1 MPLSSDRYYKEFWA
15 IERRKVMDNQTLAEQ
30 VWNEQ
35 QIMELLGVNKKQLDY
50 LRLEKGFPCVRLGKT
65 IRVYL
70 ADEVLNFC
78 KGIAERR

>member
-1 MPLSSDRYYKEFWA
+1 
-15 IERRKVMDNQTLAEQ
+15 MDNQTLAEQ

-35 QIMELLGVNKKQLDY
+35 QIMELLGVNRKQLDH
-50 LRLEKGFPCVRLGKT
+50 LRLEKGFPYVRLGRT

-70 ADEVLNFC
+70 AAEALDYC